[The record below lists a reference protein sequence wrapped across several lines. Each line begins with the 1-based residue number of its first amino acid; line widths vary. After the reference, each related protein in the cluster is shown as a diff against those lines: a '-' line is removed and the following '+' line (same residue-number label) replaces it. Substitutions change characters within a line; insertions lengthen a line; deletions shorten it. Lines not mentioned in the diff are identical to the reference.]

1 MMMPESIAPVNALN
15 LNSKEPPLLMGAGH
29 SSLTPGL
36 LALAENSSDSED
48 KRLGKKKQKRRRPKE
63 HGEDGEDRPREHPFI
78 VTEPGEAARGK
89 KNGLDYLFDLYE
101 QCGKFLEQV
110 QQLAR
115 EKGEKCPTKVT
126 NQVFRHAKHTGAGY
140 INKPKMR
147 HYVHC
152 YALHCLDIDQSNAL
166 RKLYKE
172 RGENVGAW
180 RGACY
185 YPLVAMARD
194 NNWDI
199 EGLFNRNEKLRI
211 CVVDML
217 VTTSALPSTREA
229 RCNLVVVTEESEYEG
244 QTFSV
249 QLQAPLSMCSQISIS
264 MWLRPLPDLRAPALQ
279 LHLRPM
285 GQRKQCPAHTTKP
298 NNAPGRSPEM
308 TMGNVPAPDRVRT
321 KITLEHATRAQLAPL
336 ISAPGLARRF
346 PARSGE
352 GMTERRAR
360 DPSRRDSW
368 SSRHEMSSKGPGTAS
383 DHIPQCGPS
392 WTRDAGP
399 MTGWHELVEASKEQ
413 GVVHESFRT
422 PDLRRK
428 HLDSSLDPP
437 HGLPI
442 VLIPVP
448 NSPRPSA
455 RS

>member
-1 MMMPESIAPVNALN
+1 MDPRLDHSRMDPRMDPRLDPRMDARMDPRMDARSMDPRLEQRMDGRMMQPSADNRSFEFGFTTAGGRREVRTLEDLFHGYGVRIATLAKMTEMGFTVSTLVNMTEAELDDVIQTISDILQMELLVGERYGIKSAVRAEKKHLEEELERQRLELLTKSERKRKLDEVTSALVTKEGTVSEQRRESAMMMPESIAPVNALN
-15 LNSKEPPLLMGAGH
+15 LNNKEPPLLMGAGH

-211 CVVDML
+211 WYVPTKL
-217 VTTSALPSTREA
+217 R
-229 RCNLVVVTEESEYEG
+229 
-244 QTFSV
+244 
-249 QLQAPLSMCSQISIS
+249 QLC
-264 MWLRPLPDLRAPALQ
+264 
-279 LHLRPM
+279 HVE
-285 GQRKQCPAHTTKP
+285 KVKY
-298 NNAPGRSPEM
+298 
-308 TMGNVPAPDRVRT
+308 
-321 KITLEHATRAQLAPL
+321 
-336 ISAPGLARRF
+336 
-346 PARSGE
+346 GE
-352 GMTERRAR
+352 
-360 DPSRRDSW
+360 
-368 SSRHEMSSKGPGTAS
+368 
-383 DHIPQCGPS
+383 
-392 WTRDAGP
+392 
-399 MTGWHELVEASKEQ
+399 
-413 GVVHESFRT
+413 
-422 PDLRRK
+422 
-428 HLDSSLDPP
+428 
-437 HGLPI
+437 
-442 VLIPVP
+442 
-448 NSPRPSA
+448 
-455 RS
+455 

>member
-1 MMMPESIAPVNALN
+1 MDPRLDHSRMDPRMDPRLDPRMEPRMDPRMDARSMDPRLEQRMDGRMMQPSADNRSFEFGFTTAGGRREVRTLEDLFHGYGVRIATLAKMTEMGFTVSTLVNMTEAELDDVIQTISDILQMELLVGERYGIKSAVRAEKKHLEEELERQRLELLTKSERKRKLDEVTSALVTKEGVFPILAHTLKKQKIFSRVSPTSSMTFVGEGSGDASPGTVSEQRRESAMMMPESIAPVNALN

-211 CVVDML
+211 WYVPTKL
-217 VTTSALPSTREA
+217 R
-229 RCNLVVVTEESEYEG
+229 
-244 QTFSV
+244 
-249 QLQAPLSMCSQISIS
+249 QLC
-264 MWLRPLPDLRAPALQ
+264 
-279 LHLRPM
+279 HVE
-285 GQRKQCPAHTTKP
+285 KVKY
-298 NNAPGRSPEM
+298 
-308 TMGNVPAPDRVRT
+308 
-321 KITLEHATRAQLAPL
+321 
-336 ISAPGLARRF
+336 
-346 PARSGE
+346 GE
-352 GMTERRAR
+352 
-360 DPSRRDSW
+360 
-368 SSRHEMSSKGPGTAS
+368 
-383 DHIPQCGPS
+383 
-392 WTRDAGP
+392 
-399 MTGWHELVEASKEQ
+399 
-413 GVVHESFRT
+413 
-422 PDLRRK
+422 
-428 HLDSSLDPP
+428 
-437 HGLPI
+437 
-442 VLIPVP
+442 
-448 NSPRPSA
+448 
-455 RS
+455 